1 MKKNIK
7 NFWRKKLKIIYWKKK
22 PKIIFKNKKFYP
34 DGKTNIAYNCLKNNI
49 NNGFGKKIAIITID
63 KKGIT
68 EEYTYEKLEILVD
81 NFINYLKKNYTN
93 KFLNNNIIAIHS
105 SANIFSAIAML
116 ACTKLGLT
124 HCVFFDD
131 LSTEAIKV
139 RLKIL
144 KTNFLITNATDK
156 DFNSKIVKIKKKLKI
171 KVLHF
176 KLKKL
181 LKKNE
186 NNKFNVYLND
196 ILNSKEK
203 FQKYIF
209 VKSNKPSFI
218 LFTSGTTG
226 YPKGIIH
233 STGGYLLYAKYTC
246 IKQFGLK
253 RNKTILTASDAGWM
267 NGHTYAL
274 YGPLS
279 IGAKTILIEKPIS
292 LISEFFLKKILIDL
306 KVNILYLPVTL
317 IRIIKSISSKKKV
330 NSKYLETLGSMGEPL
345 SKYVGAW
352 FAKRFSKKKLQIV
365 NAYYQTENGGIICSP
380 KFNDDIYTV
389 PFGSVGKPVSKNLGV
404 FIEKKLTET
413 NNEIKV
419 KNPWPGCMIGL
430 INKEEKFEKY
440 WDKDN
445 NFRMFD
451 VGSLDSNN
459 NFLVHGRTDDV
470 INIRGHRIGSE
481 EIESLLLSNKT
492 IIEVSAVTISDN
504 LEGSKFILFIS
515 KNNKRKIDKFIN
527 NKITSFFGSFAI
539 PSNIIYIKE
548 MPKTKSGKILRR
560 LLRDIYLNPRL
571 INYGD
576 LSTMININSID
587 DIKKQIML
595 NKN

>member
-1 MKKNIK
+1 MKKNIT
-7 NFWRKKLKIIYWKKK
+7 NFWKKNLKIIYWKKK
-22 PKIIFKNKKFYP
+22 PKIIFNNKNFYP
-34 DGKTNIAYNCLKNNI
+34 DGRTNIAYNCLKNNI
-49 NNGFGKKIAIITID
+49 NNGYGKKIAIITID
-63 KKGIT
+63 EKGT
-68 EEYTYEKLEILVD
+68 TKNYTYEKLEILVD
-81 NFINYLKKNYTN
+81 NFINYLKKNYTK

-105 SANIFSAIAML
+105 SANIFSAITML

-144 KTNFLITNATDK
+144 KTKFLITNATDE
-156 DFNSKIVKIKKKLKI
+156 DFNTKIVKIKKKLKI

-176 KLKKL
+176 KIKDLSKE
-181 LKKNE
+181 KN
-186 NNKFNVYLND
+186 NNKSKLYFDN
-196 ILNSKEK
+196 ISNSKEK

-226 YPKGIIH
+226 YPKGVIH

-253 RNKTILTASDAGWM
+253 ENKTILTASDAGWM

-279 IGAKTILIEKPIS
+279 IGATTILIEKPIS
-292 LISEFFLKKILIDL
+292 LISEIFLKKILIEL

-317 IRIIKSISSKKKV
+317 IRIIKSISSKKKI

-345 SKYVGAW
+345 SKYVGQW
-352 FAKRFSKKKLQIV
+352 FAKRFTKKKLQIV

-380 KFNDDIYTV
+380 RFNDDISTV

-404 FIEKKLTET
+404 FIEKKLTE
-413 NNEIKV
+413 NKNEVKI

-440 WDKDN
+440 WDEDN

-481 EIESLLLSNKT
+481 EIESLLLSNKA
-492 IIEVSAVTISDN
+492 IIEVSAVTINDN
-504 LEGSKFILFIS
+504 LEGSKFVLFIS
-515 KNNKRKIDKFIN
+515 KNKEKKLDKFIN
-527 NKITSFFGSFAI
+527 NKITNYHGSFAI

-571 INYGD
+571 KNYGD
-576 LSTMININSID
+576 LSTMINSNSIE
-587 DIKKQIML
+587 DIKKNVIL